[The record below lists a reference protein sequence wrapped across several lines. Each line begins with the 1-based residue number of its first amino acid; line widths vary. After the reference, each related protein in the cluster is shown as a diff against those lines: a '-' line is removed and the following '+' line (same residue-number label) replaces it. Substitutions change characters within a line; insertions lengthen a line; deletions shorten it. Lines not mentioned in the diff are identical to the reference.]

1 MTPRI
6 TIRVFLLTG
15 SRLLGEALARVL
27 KKTVDILVVGKRQYS
42 VDAPS
47 EIIKSTCDVL
57 LMDSVSG
64 LALDSQVPENLRCS
78 LLNLKVVMIG
88 MDDNEATFSKVTRMR
103 IACYLLKEVTVAD
116 VISAIRVV
124 AQGKAESLQAA
135 R

>member
-64 LALDSQVPENLRCS
+64 LALDSQVPDNLRCS
-78 LLNLKVVMIG
+78 LSNLKVIMIET
-88 MDDNEATFSKVTRMR
+88 DDDEATLSKVERMG
-103 IACYLLKEVTVAD
+103 ITCYLLKEVAVAD

-124 AQGKAESLQAA
+124 AKGEP
-135 R
+135 